1 MWTLPRRSSK
11 VHSVQ
16 NSVQNILAG
25 RISCSKS
32 IKETERGKVYSVDS
46 PSGLQWRLPTIRE
59 PPKQLVP
66 WNLTLYFVIGQ
77 TTELYG
83 SVFLKMHSYLP
94 FNYPAIFYDLSDR
107 TLSVRTGFEPK
118 VTQRAGNALARSG
131 RHRNAR
137 NPPNNP
143 KLSFWWCVYWP

>member
-1 MWTLPRRSSK
+1 MWTLPRRLYPEDQAKCTVSK
-11 VHSVQ
+11 TSWP
-16 NSVQNILAG
+16 A

-107 TLSVRTGFEPK
+107 TLCSNRLWTESHP
-118 VTQRAGNALARSG
+118 GNALARSG

-143 KLSFWWCVYWP
+143 KLSFGDACIGHK